1 MKVKKAGNRNN
12 LENFVFRLAT
22 ESTKAIHKYLNRV
35 LILMSICLTTSAKC
49 SAVLSLLVAVAI
61 MLNPN
66 VTTASTANQTM
77 VQVGNGTGSIA
88 MTVYTPNQVEILSG
102 ESVTWYN
109 PTPVAEPHTVTF
121 VLDNNAKAD
130 LVAPYVIPN
139 NSTFAPLVPNSNSE
153 PLLTPDNKAIIAVNK
168 RVFNP
173 VVIDSVN
180 KVTPLN
186 QNANYTLT
194 GTEKYV
200 NSGWLLPKG
209 LEGTYPGSGNS
220 FTVTFQKAGNYGY
233 LCLVHPYMTG
243 SVTVK

>member
-49 SAVLSLLVAVAI
+49 SVVLSLLVAVAI

-77 VQVGNGTGSIA
+77 VQVGNGTGNIA

-130 LVAPYVIPN
+130 LVAPYAIPN

>member
-1 MKVKKAGNRNN
+1 
-12 LENFVFRLAT
+12 
-22 ESTKAIHKYLNRV
+22 
-35 LILMSICLTTSAKC
+35 MSICLTIRAKC
-49 SAVLSLLVAVAI
+49 LVVLAVLVAVAI

-66 VTTASTANQTM
+66 LATALTANQTM
-77 VQVGNGTGSIA
+77 VQAGNGTGSIA
-88 MTVYTPNQVEILSG
+88 VTVYTPNQVEILSG

-121 VLDNNAKAD
+121 VLDNKAKAD
-130 LVAPYVIPN
+130 LVAPYAIPN
-139 NSTFAPLVPNSNSE
+139 NSTFAPLIPDSNSE
-153 PLLTPDNKAIIAVNK
+153 PLLTPDNKAIIAVNE

-194 GTEKYV
+194 GAEKYV

>member
-1 MKVKKAGNRNN
+1 MKVNKVGNRNK
-12 LENFVFRLAT
+12 LEISCSVWP
-22 ESTKAIHKYLNRV
+22 ESTMAIHKYLNGV
-35 LILMSICLTTSAKC
+35 LILMSICLTTEAKC
-49 SAVLSLLVAVAI
+49 SVVLSLLVAVTI

-77 VQVGNGTGSIA
+77 VQAGNGTGSIA
-88 MTVYTPNQVEILSG
+88 MTVYLPNQVEILSG

-121 VLDNNAKAD
+121 VLDNKAKTD
-130 LVAPYVIPN
+130 LVAPYAIPN
-139 NSTFAPLVPNSNSE
+139 NSTLAPLIPNSNSE
-153 PLLTPDNKAIIAVNK
+153 PLLTPDNNAIIAVNK

-220 FTVTFQKAGNYGY
+220 FTVTFQNTGNYGY